1 MKKTR
6 LLYFSGCMFIA
17 FVYAITVY
25 LICRTY
31 IISEFYLHF
40 TVCIIV
46 LLIFLFAVYCLIKR
60 KCSYLYLLCIGVLCA
75 LSASVCTICK
85 FQVESSFKTIASCGS
100 TIYFETHNFPQSEV
114 RVKIQT
120 TLCFAQ
126 SCGKVIIP
134 KGAEHQITTN
144 EDMLII
150 TMIRNDE
157 KIRYYVNMKKNKITE
172 LIDE

>member
-1 MKKTR
+1 MAR
-6 LLYFSGCMFIA
+6 C
-17 FVYAITVY
+17 
-25 LICRTY
+25 
-31 IISEFYLHF
+31 
-40 TVCIIV
+40 
-46 LLIFLFAVYCLIKR
+46 

-100 TIYFETHNFPQSEV
+100 AIYFETHNFPQSEV

-134 KGAEHQITTN
+134 KGAEYQITTN

>member
-1 MKKTR
+1 M
-6 LLYFSGCMFIA
+6 LVFI
-17 FVYAITVY
+17 FVVH
-25 LICRTY
+25 RR
-31 IISEFYLHF
+31 FM
-40 TVCIIV
+40 CIV
-46 LLIFLFAVYCLIKR
+46 R
-60 KCSYLYLLCIGVLCA
+60 QCS
-75 LSASVCTICK
+75 TICK

-134 KGAEHQITTN
+134 KGAEYQITTN

>member
-6 LLYFSGCMFIA
+6 LLYFLGCMFVA
-17 FVYAITVY
+17 FVYAVTFY
-25 LICRTY
+25 LTCRTY
-31 IISEFYLHF
+31 IISDFYLHF

-60 KCSYLYLLCIGVLCA
+60 KCSYLYLLFIGVLSV

-85 FQVESSFKTIASCGS
+85 SQVESSFKAVTSCGS

-120 TLCFAQ
+120 KLCFAQ
-126 SCGKVIIP
+126 SCGKVIVP
-134 KGAEHQITTN
+134 KGAEYQITTN
-144 EDMLII
+144 EDAFLITI
-150 TMIRNDE
+150 IRSDE
-157 KIRYYVNMKKNKITE
+157 TIQYYVNIEKNEITE